1 MSTTPSYRVLP
12 DSEKLDLQRGDN
24 HMDRYGKWALSLA
37 NIILQA
43 KEAQATIRCFTEGMI
58 DQSVIDCGALNQMTI
73 VLRKGCTFRQG
84 FRPALANVT
93 YQEYEEVMSGKRT
106 KNWNTPIF
114 APSDEESLPA
124 SHTAPAAIG
133 VKRSHAKLRS
143 RELKKARTN
152 ADTPPAMIT
161 KSAKTPTSA
170 TVTMSIAQCP
180 TAPITPTRS
189 RYRPEVQAS
198 SPEQAIKEKRAN
210 RIADKVNDQ
219 FVLDFFNATNAAIS
233 IIVGNLSNEAR
244 TTCEANDQ
252 WKAAM
257 MRRDVIMIFYIVT
270 HEALFAYSSEAQVA
284 MILKN
289 RVKDHQHYR
298 LAPGGDFLSHAN
310 KFHAALKILRL
321 AEYDTDE
328 SQIVE
333 YFALSLPETSEY
345 RNTKRE
351 LLDTHRYTDEKI
363 RQARMSLPMAVL
375 QFTREIHLLDRLNF
389 RSTPSE
395 TPPDGADAIK
405 MRALVATNNNLIA
418 KNNALRKRL
427 EIAPARASDATP
439 NPTPTGERREYDPT
453 ELCRKFSAGSCKYNE
468 TTCYWRHG
476 ENDARYIKTTDGFK
490 LKDPNR
496 NFGPQRQTSPAARPA
511 LKAHLAG
518 TGAAKAVPFTNHMGT
533 ANEDD
538 N

>member
-1 MSTTPSYRVLP
+1 
-12 DSEKLDLQRGDN
+12 
-24 HMDRYGKWALSLA
+24 MDRYGKWALSLA

-124 SHTAPAAIG
+124 SPTTSAATG
-133 VKRSHAKLRS
+133 EKRTHAKLRS
-143 RELKKARTN
+143 REHKKARTN
-152 ADTPPAMIT
+152 SDTPPAMIA

-170 TVTMSIAQCP
+170 SVSATAIMP
-180 TAPITPTRS
+180 TTPITPTCS
-189 RYRPEVQAS
+189 RYRSETQAG
-198 SPEQAIKEKRAN
+198 SPEQAVKEKRAN

-244 TTCEANDQ
+244 TTCEANEQ

-298 LAPGGDFLSHAN
+298 LPPGGDFLSHAN

-333 YFALSLPETSEY
+333 YFALSLPETPEY
-345 RNTKRE
+345 RITKRE

-363 RQARMSLPMAVL
+363 QQARMSLPMAVL

-389 RSTPSE
+389 RSTSSEPS
-395 TPPDGADAIK
+395 PDAADATK
-405 MRALVATNNNLIA
+405 MRALVTSNNNLVA

-427 EIAPARASDATP
+427 ESISPAGASDASP
-439 NPTPTGERREYDPT
+439 NSKLTGERREYNPN
-453 ELCRKFSAGSCKYNE
+453 ELCRKFSAGTCKFNE

-476 ENDARYIKTTDGFK
+476 DNDARYIKTADGFK

-496 NFGPQRQTSPAARPA
+496 NFGPQRHASPGAKPA
-511 LKAHLAG
+511 LKAHLLG
-518 TGAAKAVPFTNHMGT
+518 TGGAKAVSSTDHMGT
-533 ANEDD
+533 PNEYD